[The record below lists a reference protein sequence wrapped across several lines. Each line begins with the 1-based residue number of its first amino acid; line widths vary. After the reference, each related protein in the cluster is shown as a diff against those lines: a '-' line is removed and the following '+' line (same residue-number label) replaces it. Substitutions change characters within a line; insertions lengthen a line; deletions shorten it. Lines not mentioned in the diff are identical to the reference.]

1 MSGRPSFAAD
11 FPANAELD
19 ALVAA
24 FSRGDHARVRAE
36 APALAKSTDDDA
48 VRAAANTLL
57 DRTRPD
63 PLAVRMLVLTGALL
77 LVLAGWWIAKAKPP
91 PGAAR
96 TTPPVEHV
104 H

>member
-19 ALVAA
+19 ALVEA
-24 FSRGDHARVRAE
+24 FSRGDYARVRAE
-36 APALAKSTDDDA
+36 APALAKSTDDGA

-63 PLAVRMLVLTGALL
+63 PLAVRMLLLTAALL
-77 LVLAGWWIAKAKPP
+77 LVLAGWWIVKAKPP
-91 PGAAR
+91 PGATR
-96 TTPPVEHV
+96 TTPPIEHV